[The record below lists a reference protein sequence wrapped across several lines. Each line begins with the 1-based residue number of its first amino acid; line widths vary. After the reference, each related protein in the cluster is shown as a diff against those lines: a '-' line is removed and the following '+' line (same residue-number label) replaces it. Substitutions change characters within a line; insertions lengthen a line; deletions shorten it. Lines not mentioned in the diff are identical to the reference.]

1 MGMTRI
7 YVIKLPKLL
16 GKFIRRLRKMR
27 AG

>member
-1 MGMTRI
+1 MGVARI

-16 GKFIRRLRKMR
+16 GKFIRRLRKMS